1 MNAENNAENDH
12 KQHKGR
18 KFRGKRLRTSL
29 PKPKLTPEAE
39 APVPERK
46 EVDRVAKV
54 IARAGLASRR
64 EAEAWI
70 EAGRVAVN
78 GAVIKSPALNV
89 GPKDRIVVDGKPLP
103 ERERTRLFLFHKP
116 RGLVTTS
123 ADPEGRPTIFGALPK
138 DMPRVVTVGRLDMNT
153 EGLLLLTNDGG
164 LARALELPATGWLRR
179 YRVRAYGQVLQSRLD
194 GLRNGIVVDGIRYG
208 AIEAT
213 LDREQGDNCW
223 ITFAMR
229 EGKNRE
235 IRNVLGELGL
245 KVNRLI
251 RLSYGPF
258 QLAELPT
265 GAVEEVK
272 TRAIR
277 EQLGERLSAI
287 AGADFS
293 GPIVERVVEA
303 EPQPQKPT
311 RHPEARGEER
321 QAAGNRPRPTSE
333 SRHQSRSR
341 PASASRDEGR
351 PRPTKFAPKDRNRTN
366 PAAPR
371 GAPDRSARGSFKG
384 TLSLPNKK
392 ERGRPSFE
400 GRRNRPPQDDGEKKH
415 SPDNRHRGRPLHSD
429 GDKKPPR
436 GEPGKH
442 RGHRGDRGR
451 PHRGKRPR

>member
-1 MNAENNAENDH
+1 MNSEGDH
-12 KQHKGR
+12 KHRGR

-29 PKPKLTPEAE
+29 PRPEAD
-39 APVPERK
+39 APLPERK
-46 EVDRVAKV
+46 EAERIAKV

-78 GAVIKSPALNV
+78 GAVIRSPALNV
-89 GPKDRIVVDGKPLP
+89 GSKDRITVDGKPLP

-138 DMPRVVTVGRLDMNT
+138 DMPRVVTVGRLDLNT

-179 YRVRAYGQVLQSRLD
+179 YRVRAYGKVLQPRLD
-194 GLRNGIVVDGIRYG
+194 GLRGGIEVDGIRYG

-213 LDREQGDNCW
+213 LDREQGDNSW

-235 IRNVLGELGL
+235 IRNVLGALGL

-258 QLAELPT
+258 QLGDLPA

-272 TRAIR
+272 TRALR
-277 EQLGERLSAI
+277 EQLGERLAVI

-293 GPIVERVVEA
+293 GPIVEREPE
-303 EPQPQKPT
+303 EPQPRAT
-311 RHPEARGEER
+311 LSLRHPEVRGAQR
-321 QAAGNRPRPTSE
+321 RASGSRPWPTS
-333 SRHQSRSR
+333 
-341 PASASRDEGR
+341 G
-351 PRPTKFAPKDRNRTN
+351 PKDRSRVN
-366 PAAPR
+366 PTSAGDGPTATAQSKFKDR
-371 GAPDRSARGSFKG
+371 DRS
-384 TLSLPNKK
+384 
-392 ERGRPSFE
+392 SFE
-400 GRRNRPPQDDGEKKH
+400 GRLRRPPQDDG
-415 SPDNRHRGRPLHSD
+415 
-429 GDKKPPR
+429 DKKSR
-436 GEPGKH
+436 DH
-442 RGHRGDRGR
+442 RGHRSGR
-451 PHRGKRPR
+451 PHHHRKRPR